1 MWSQISFIFSLRIK
15 KSLNASGFLLG
26 SRRIAAGC
34 SIAII
39 STPFFSMNC
48 RYSSEADDNFRAD
61 ELDLVAQPVN
71 AHLLL
76 LGLWIAVFGRAA
88 LYDICDIDILV
99 SVKVDCNQHFI
110 EELACSADKGLAL
123 KVLVFSGT
131 LAYEHYL
138 GVRSAHSD
146 NNVGS
151 CLAQLAFLA
160 VCAGVKSP
168 FIKIWLKNF
177 VIRSKII
184 AINLSR

>member
-1 MWSQISFIFSLRIK
+1 MRLHMPGHK
-15 KSLNASGFLLG
+15 GSGDPE
-26 SRRIAAGC
+26 
-34 SIAII
+34 
-39 STPFFSMNC
+39 T
-48 RYSSEADDNFRAD
+48 Y
-61 ELDLVAQPVN
+61 
-71 AHLLL
+71 
-76 LGLWIAVFGRAA
+76 
-88 LYDICDIDILV
+88 DIDILV

-160 VCAGVKSP
+160 VCAGVIYACIER
-168 FIKIWLKNF
+168 IKEIKGGELDEA
-177 VIRSKII
+177 RHY
-184 AINLSR
+184 

>member
-1 MWSQISFIFSLRIK
+1 MKHSHHQH
-15 KSLNASGFLLG
+15 AVLLDELTVLLCNFDVG
-26 SRRIAAGC
+26 LDYACR
-34 SIAII
+34 
-39 STPFFSMNC
+39 

-160 VCAGVKSP
+160 VCAGV
-168 FIKIWLKNF
+168 F
-177 VIRSKII
+177 
-184 AINLSR
+184 